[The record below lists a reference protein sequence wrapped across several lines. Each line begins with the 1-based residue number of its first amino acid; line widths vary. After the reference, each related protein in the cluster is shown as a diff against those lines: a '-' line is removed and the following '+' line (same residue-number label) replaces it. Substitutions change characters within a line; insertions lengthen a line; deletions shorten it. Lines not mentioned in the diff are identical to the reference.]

1 MPISEH
7 DMDAV
12 HRLYQAL
19 LDRDIPALTKA
30 FANANYHVPGNNIV
44 SGTYRGSQEIL
55 GLFARTAAETNGTL
69 RFDLHDLVG
78 GENHVVMLDHV
89 TGTRKGRKLDQSR
102 VVIAHVEDGITTD
115 VWLVPEDEYDFDEF
129 WS

>member
-1 MPISEH
+1 MPISER

-19 LDRDIPALTKA
+19 LDRDIPALMKA
-30 FANANYHVPGNNIV
+30 FEHATYHVPGNNIV
-44 SGTYRGSQEIL
+44 AGSYRGSAEIL
-55 GLFARTAAETNGTL
+55 GLFAKTAAETNGTL

-78 GENHVVMLDHV
+78 GENHIVMLDRV
-89 TGTRKGRKLDQSR
+89 QGTRKGRTLDQSR
-102 VVIAHVEDGITTD
+102 VVISHVEDGTTTD
-115 VWLVPEDEYDFDEF
+115 VWLVVEDEYDFDEF

>member
-1 MPISEH
+1 MPISER

-30 FANANYHVPGNNIV
+30 FANATYHVPGKNVV
-44 SGTYRGSQEIL
+44 SGAYRGSQDIL

-69 RFDLHDLVG
+69 RFELHDIVG
-78 GENHVVMLDHV
+78 GENHIVMLDRV
-89 TGTRKGRKLDQSR
+89 KGTRKGRTLDQSR
-102 VVIAHVEDGITTD
+102 VLISHVEDGVTTD
-115 VWLVPEDEYDFDEF
+115 VWLVVEDEYDFDEF